1 METINTYLQE
11 LIDAGTEIQATDIKA
26 FQMENPAF
34 LADHVVLMT
43 AKNNIDIKAI
53 SEELGKKSCSLMKK
67 IPSPDIYEETL
78 TSGTTASGWMIL
90 DLNSIMVHIMTP
102 EMREFYALDTLLE
115 SKSIVFHH

>member
-11 LIDAGTEIQATDIKA
+11 LIDAGSEIQATDIKA

-34 LADHVVLMT
+34 LADYVVLMT
-43 AKNNIDIKAI
+43 AKNNIHIKAI
-53 SEELGKKSCSLMKK
+53 SEELDKKSSSLMTKM
-67 IPSPDIYEETL
+67 PSTDIYDEAL

-90 DLNSIMVHIMTP
+90 DLNSIIVHIMTP

-115 SKSIVFHH
+115 SNSIVFHH

>member
-43 AKNNIDIKAI
+43 AKNNIHIKAI
-53 SEELGKKSCSLMKK
+53 SEELGKKSCSLMK
-67 IPSPDIYEETL
+67 
-78 TSGTTASGWMIL
+78 
-90 DLNSIMVHIMTP
+90 IMIMTQ
-102 EMREFYALDTLLE
+102 YYLLM
-115 SKSIVFHH
+115 KHHM